1 MEAAGFN
8 PYNSF
13 NSTLV
18 QLKECLILS
27 LVMYL
32 LCFNSTLVQLKARS
46 LITGW
51 LIDWRFNSTLVQLK
65 GTFRPYSLSFT

>member
-18 QLKECLILS
+18 QLKEILILDKGIGI
-27 LVMYL
+27 V
-32 LCFNSTLVQLKARS
+32 CFNSTLVQLKVENHDFSMLPKRVS
-46 LITGW
+46 IL
-51 LIDWRFNSTLVQLK
+51 
-65 GTFRPYSLSFT
+65 P

>member
-18 QLKECLILS
+18 QLKVLRISGLWTNGIG
-27 LVMYL
+27 
-32 LCFNSTLVQLKARS
+32 FNSTLVQLKVDFIIRDK
-46 LITGW
+46 LIF
-51 LIDWRFNSTLVQLK
+51 IRFQ
-65 GTFRPYSLSFT
+65 FYLSSIKRKTRW

>member
-18 QLKECLILS
+18 QLK
-27 LVMYL
+27 VVVL
-32 LCFNSTLVQLKARS
+32 LDIGHRVICFNSTLVQLKAV
-46 LITGW
+46 
-51 LIDWRFNSTLVQLK
+51 NTLMSCSVKLVSIL
-65 GTFRPYSLSFT
+65 P